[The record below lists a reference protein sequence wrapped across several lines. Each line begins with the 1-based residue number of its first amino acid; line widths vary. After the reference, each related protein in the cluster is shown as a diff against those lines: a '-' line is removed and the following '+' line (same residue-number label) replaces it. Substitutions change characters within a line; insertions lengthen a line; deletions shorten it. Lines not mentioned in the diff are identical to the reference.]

1 MPQTEPLDDSTP
13 RLDIRARVAELDAL
27 PVIPQLARRLLDLRD
42 DPDAT
47 VEQLVDVVRLDPGL
61 AALIIRYANS
71 PLYGQH
77 DVDSLDDAIFRV
89 LGFENVLNLALG
101 KALSRAFR
109 LPGVGPLSLAGF
121 WHNALFSAALMQKLA
136 SRHGRPWGLQPG
148 NAWLCGLLH
157 NIGQLVLASLF
168 ETEYFWLNK
177 ALLAKPEV
185 PPVELENRLL
195 GLTHAELGARLM
207 QAWQMPPI
215 LHAVTGEHHNPDY
228 RGDYPAAVWLVQVT
242 DQLLRSHNM
251 SDAASDE
258 PDPQLLDKLELP
270 EEELYLAMDDV
281 LEAGDVLEAMVK
293 GFGE

>member
-1 MPQTEPLDDSTP
+1 MPQTESLDRDGP
-13 RLDIRARVAELDAL
+13 RLDIRDRVAELDAL
-27 PVIPQLARRLLDLRD
+27 PVIPQLAQRLLTLRD

-47 VEQLVDVVRLDPGL
+47 VDQLVDVVRLDPGL

-101 KALSRAFR
+101 KALSQAFR

-121 WHNALFSAALMQKLA
+121 WHNAIFSAALMQRLA
-136 SRHGRPWGLQPG
+136 GQHGRAWQLQPG
-148 NAWLCGLLH
+148 NAWLCGLVH
-157 NIGQLVLASLF
+157 NIGQLVLATLF
-168 ETEYFWLNK
+168 EAEYFWLNK
-177 ALLAKPEV
+177 AMMAKPEV
-185 PPVELENRLL
+185 PAVELETRLL
-195 GLTHAELGARLM
+195 GITHAELGARLM
-207 QAWQMPPI
+207 AAWEMPAV
-215 LHAVTGEHHNPDY
+215 LHAVAGEHHNPDY
-228 RGDYPAAVWLVQVT
+228 RGEHENMVWLVQVT

-258 PDPQLLDKLELP
+258 PNTSLLEKLGLP
-270 EEELYLAMDDV
+270 EEDLYLAMDDV

-293 GFGE
+293 GFG